1 MRTSVLRFEKQG
13 YGITILYPFLSE
25 YLFNY
30 YLQIVIFLSKSYICN
45 S

>member
-13 YGITILYPFLSE
+13 YDIQYCILFLSE